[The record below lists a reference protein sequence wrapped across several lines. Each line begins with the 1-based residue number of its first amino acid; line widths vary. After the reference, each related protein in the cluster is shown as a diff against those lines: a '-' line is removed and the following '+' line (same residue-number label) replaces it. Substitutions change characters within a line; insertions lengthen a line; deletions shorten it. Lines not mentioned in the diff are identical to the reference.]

1 MSFVSSSV
9 TPKDLL
15 KDLTD
20 LILQRRILSEDDDD
34 DESGTWDEL
43 PTGERVTVIFITI
56 LSLILCFYFCYYI
69 KCRKEL
75 PTDRI
80 PLTAAVAR

>member
-1 MSFVSSSV
+1 MSSSV

-20 LILQRRILSEDDDD
+20 LMIQQRVLSEDDEDD
-34 DESGTWDEL
+34 DESWNEI
-43 PTGERVTVIFITI
+43 PTGERVTIIFITI
-56 LSLILCFYFCYYI
+56 LSLLLCFYFCYYI

-80 PLTAAVAR
+80 PLAAAIAR